1 MMVTKPWMR
10 SLNVRDEANPGFK
23 NPFKDQNAVG
33 NKTSK
38 ESLRGK
44 GLRCGVLKSS
54 SEKESKANKRIGPS
68 VKLRAY
74 GKVGNTAKQSQI
86 A

>member
-1 MMVTKPWMR
+1 MR
-10 SLNVRDEANPGFK
+10 NLNVRDEANPEFK

-44 GLRCGVLKSS
+44 GLRCRVLKSNS
-54 SEKESKANKRIGPS
+54 GKESKSNKRIGPL

-74 GKVGNTAKQSQI
+74 EKVGNTAKQS
-86 A
+86 